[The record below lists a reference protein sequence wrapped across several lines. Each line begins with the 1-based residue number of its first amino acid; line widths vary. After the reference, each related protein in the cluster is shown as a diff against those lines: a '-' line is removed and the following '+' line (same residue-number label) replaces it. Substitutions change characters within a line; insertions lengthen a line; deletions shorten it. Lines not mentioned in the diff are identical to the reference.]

1 MLTAI
6 KKFIQKK
13 ATAIKSMATPACIM
27 SAIACTTPL
36 VFAAPTAEGLIGKI
50 LGVIFTI
57 AGYIGILLLVWGV
70 IMLVLAIRNEDGD
83 SKSRAV
89 LFIVV
94 AIVLIT
100 LGAVFDPVMRYI
112 GYAQTTTT

>member
-1 MLTAI
+1 MFTAI
-6 KKFIQKK
+6 KKFIKEK
-13 ATAIKSMATPACIM
+13 TAAIKNMAVPACII

-36 VFAAPTAEGLIGKI
+36 AMAAPTAEGLIANI
-50 LGVIFTI
+50 VGVIFTI
-57 AGYIGILLLVWGV
+57 AGYIGILLFVWGV

-89 LFIVV
+89 LFIIV

-100 LGAVFDPVMRYI
+100 LGAVFDPVMKYL
-112 GYAQTTTT
+112 GYSQV